1 MYTVILCHGDFPR
14 RARSLEALRQA
25 DHLVCCDGA
34 MEELEAW
41 GLRRPDA
48 IVGDLDS
55 LHPALKRRYSEL
67 LHPEAEQLTN
77 DLSKALRFCQKAYP
91 GEPLLILGA
100 GGRREDHLLGNLA
113 ILAEQPDAELWTD
126 FGRFLPCRGDSRI
139 AAQPGDQLSLFSLD
153 PDARL
158 SLEGVRWPLS
168 DATLAR
174 LWEGTLNEVTES
186 PVRLQCPENGGTLV
200 YLPWRNLSRK
210 DYCLPPQWLPWNHVH
225 FCGIGGVG
233 VSGLAHLL
241 LDAGASVSGSDAVE
255 SSYTAALRER
265 GAQITV
271 GRDGVGDA
279 LPQET
284 DLLVYS
290 AAIPEDHPERRCAR
304 SRGIPQCRRGEFLAR
319 LAPRFRYVIAVA
331 GSHGKTST
339 SAMIAH
345 VLQEAGMNPGFLIG
359 GTPVGWE
366 RNARWGNG
374 NYFVTEVDE
383 SDRSQEMMLPQ
394 QTIVLNVDGDHSW
407 SVGGEAA
414 LEACFRTLASHSHR
428 TLSWNTPR
436 LAGLFSGLEGVRL
449 LSPDEPES
457 HPLELL
463 QPGRH
468 NRENAC
474 LVREVLQAPPFS
486 LSEGEIRDALATF
499 PGVDRRLSLLAQK
512 GDALFLYEDY
522 AHHPTELAACFQA
535 LKEAH
540 PECRFLAVFQP
551 HRPER
556 ILKYGDAFAEI
567 LERECARTVVLAP
580 FMAWEKNAPEASAD
594 RIVRKIRELRGDGG
608 TVAPS
613 AVLYSGAPAEFLP
626 ELQKEWECP
635 SEGHE
640 VIVLIGAGDV
650 GLLAK
655 KAKALLNS

>member
-14 RARSLEALRQA
+14 RTRSLEALRQA
-25 DHLVCCDGA
+25 EHLVCCDGA
-34 MEELEAW
+34 TEDLEAW

-55 LHPALKRRYSEL
+55 LHPALKRRYFEL

-77 DLSKALRFCQKAYP
+77 DLSKALRFCRKTYP
-91 GEPLLILGA
+91 GERILILGA

-126 FGRFLPCRGDSRI
+126 YGRFLPCRGASEI
-139 AAQPGDQLSLFSLD
+139 AAEPGDQLSLFSLD
-153 PDARL
+153 PAGRL

-168 DATLAR
+168 EATLPR

-200 YLPWRNLSRK
+200 YLPWRELSRK
-210 DYCLPPQWLPWNHVH
+210 DTCLPPQWLPWNHVH

-241 LDAGASVSGSDAVE
+241 LDAGAVVSGSDAVE
-255 SSYTAALRER
+255 SAYTAALRGR
-265 GAQITV
+265 GAQITI
-271 GRDGVGDA
+271 GLDGAGDG
-279 LPQET
+279 LPPET

-290 AAIPEDHPERRCAR
+290 SAIPEDHPERRCAR
-304 SRGIPQCRRGEFLAR
+304 TRGIPQCRRGEFLAR
-319 LAPRFRYVIAVA
+319 LAPRFRHVVAVS

-339 SAMIAH
+339 CAMIAH
-345 VLQEAGMNPGFLIG
+345 VLWEAGMNPGFLIG

-374 NYFVTEVDE
+374 NIFVAEVDE

-394 QTIVLNVDGDHSW
+394 QTILLNVDGDHSW
-407 SVGGEAA
+407 SVGGESA
-414 LEACFRTLASHSHR
+414 LEACFRTLASHSQQ

-436 LAGLFSGLEGVRL
+436 LARLLSGLEGVRL
-449 LSPDEPES
+449 LSPDAPEKHS
-457 HPLELL
+457 LELP
-463 QPGRH
+463 QPGQH
-468 NRENAC
+468 NRENAWM
-474 LVREVLQAPPFS
+474 VRTLLQAPPFS
-486 LSEGEIRDALATF
+486 LPEKEIYDALATF
-499 PGVDRRLSLLAQK
+499 PGVERRLGLLAK
-512 GDALFLYEDY
+512 RENALFLYEDY

-540 PECRFLAVFQP
+540 PDSRFLAVFQP

-556 ILKYGDAFAEI
+556 ILKYGDSFAEI
-567 LERECARTVVLAP
+567 LERECVRTVVLAP
-580 FMAWEKNAPEASAD
+580 FLAWEQNAPEVSAD
-594 RIVRKIRELRGDGG
+594 RIVQRIRELRGDDG
-608 TVAPS
+608 TDVPS
-613 AVLYSGAPAEFLP
+613 ATLYTGAPADFLP
-626 ELQKEWECP
+626 ELQKEWDHP
-635 SEGHE
+635 SYEDE

-650 GLLAK
+650 GVLAK
-655 KAKALLNS
+655 KAKALLNL

>member
-14 RARSLEALRQA
+14 RARSLEALRKA
-25 DHLVCCDGA
+25 EHLVCCDGA

-77 DLSKALRFCQKAYP
+77 DLSKALRFCRKTYP
-91 GEPLLILGA
+91 GERILILGA

-126 FGRFLPCRGDSRI
+126 YGRFLPCRGTSEI
-139 AAQPGDQLSLFSLD
+139 AAETGDQLSLFSLD
-153 PDARL
+153 PAGRL

-168 DATLAR
+168 EATLSR

-186 PVRLQCPENGGTLV
+186 PVRLQCPEKDGTLV
-200 YLPWRNLSRK
+200 YLPWRELSRK

-241 LDAGASVSGSDAVE
+241 LDAGAAVSGSDAVE
-255 SSYTAALRER
+255 SIYTAALRER
-265 GAQITV
+265 GTQIII
-271 GRDGVGDA
+271 GRDGAGDC
-279 LPQET
+279 LPPET

-290 AAIPEDHPERRCAR
+290 AAISEDHPERRCAR
-304 SRGIPQCRRGEFLAR
+304 MRGIPQCRRGEFLAR
-319 LAPRFRYVIAVA
+319 LAPRFRHVVAVS

-339 SAMIAH
+339 CAMIAY
-345 VLQEAGMNPGFLIG
+345 VLLEAGMNPGFLIG

-374 NYFVTEVDE
+374 NIFVAEVDE

-394 QTIVLNVDGDHSW
+394 QTIILNVDGDHSW
-407 SVGGEAA
+407 SVGGESA
-414 LEACFRTLASHSHR
+414 LEACFRTLASHSLQ
-428 TLSWNTPR
+428 TFSWNTPR
-436 LAGLFSGLEGVRL
+436 LARLLSGLEGVRL
-449 LSPDEPES
+449 VSSDAPGK
-457 HPLELL
+457 HPLDLP

-474 LVREVLQAPPFS
+474 MVRTLLQAPPFS
-486 LSEGEIRDALATF
+486 LTEKEICDALATF
-499 PGVDRRLSLLAQK
+499 PGVDRRLGLLAK
-512 GDALFLYEDY
+512 REDSLFLYEDY

-540 PECRFLAVFQP
+540 PGSRFLAVFQP
-551 HRPER
+551 HRLER
-556 ILKYGDAFAEI
+556 ILKYGDSFAEI
-567 LERECARTVVLAP
+567 LERECAKTVVLAP
-580 FMAWEKNAPEASAD
+580 FLAWEQNAPEASAD
-594 RIVRKIRELRGDGG
+594 RIVQRIRELRGDDG
-608 TVAPS
+608 TSVLS
-613 AVLYSGAPAEFLP
+613 ATLYTGAPADFLP
-626 ELQKEWECP
+626 ELQKEWDHP
-635 SEGHE
+635 SYEDE

-650 GLLAK
+650 GVLAK
-655 KAKALLNS
+655 KAKTLLNS